1 MSLLMLRRDAD
12 IEAELEKAKR
22 ARLDGNEGRARVC
35 ARRAAGI
42 AARDFLNRQ
51 GVHLREAS
59 AYAALQALREFPS
72 LAPDLQKAV
81 SNLTTRV
88 TAAFTL
94 PMDADLIADA
104 HKLIGGLKMNATPE
118 ITIYGTSWCGGS
130 RRARLWFD
138 QQHIPYRW
146 IDIDGNEKAAQYVES
161 LAGGFR
167 SVPTIVWPDG
177 SFLVE
182 PSIEALAKKLGVEA

>member
-1 MSLLMLRRDAD
+1 MIQRDVD
-12 IEAELEKAKR
+12 IEAELEKAKL

-35 ARRAAGI
+35 ARRAAGM
-42 AARDFLNRQ
+42 AARDFLTRQ
-51 GVHLREAS
+51 GVHLREVG
-59 AYAALQALREFPS
+59 AYAALLALAEYPH
-72 LAPDLQKAV
+72 LAPHLQKAV

-104 HKLIGGLKMNATPE
+104 GKLIGGLKMNATPE

-138 QQHIPYRW
+138 QQHILYRW
-146 IDIDGNEKAAQYVES
+146 VDIDQDEKAAHYVES
-161 LAGGFR
+161 LANGFR

-177 SFLVE
+177 SCLVE